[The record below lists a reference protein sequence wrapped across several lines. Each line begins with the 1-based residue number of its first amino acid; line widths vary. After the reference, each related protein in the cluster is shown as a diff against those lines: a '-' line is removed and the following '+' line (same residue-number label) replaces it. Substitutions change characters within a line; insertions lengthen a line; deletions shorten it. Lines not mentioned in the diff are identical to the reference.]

1 MRNQMRDEVLAEIRN
16 RWAWNIRHDKK
27 AVLIGLIKL
36 VNAAWIAGL
45 WQLGFPT
52 GIPLILWLGFFAST
66 MAFAWHLEQRR
77 AHETLGNAADS
88 AP

>member
-1 MRNQMRDEVLAEIRN
+1 MRNQTRDEVLAEFRN
-16 RWAWNIRHDKK
+16 RLAWSIRHDKK

-45 WQLGFPT
+45 WQIGFPMGT
-52 GIPLILWLGFFAST
+52 PLILWLGFFTSS

-77 AHETLGNAADS
+77 AQQENATGS
-88 AP
+88 SS

>member
-1 MRNQMRDEVLAEIRN
+1 MKNQMREEVLAEIRN

-36 VNAAWIAGL
+36 ANAAWIAGL
-45 WQLGFPT
+45 WQIGFPT
-52 GIPLILWLGFFAST
+52 GIPLLLWLGFFASS

-77 AHETLGNAADS
+77 AQQENAAGS
-88 AP
+88 SS

>member
-1 MRNQMRDEVLAEIRN
+1 MRNHMRDEVLAEFRS
-16 RWAWNIRHDKK
+16 RLAWNIKHDKK
-27 AVLIGLIKL
+27 AVLIGFIKL

-45 WQLGFPT
+45 WQIGFPT
-52 GIPLILWLGFFAST
+52 GLPLILWLGFFAST

-77 AHETLGNAADS
+77 ARGTQGSTADS